1 MEKVKVLL
9 YRGSGIVGQIIRWR
23 TWGDYAHVAMMLRGK
38 VYESVEGKGV
48 ISTMK
53 DHHLANRMPTK
64 VLQIELPSLVVDK
77 IEEWCKARVGDK
89 YDYTAIYGFLVRRD
103 RQSKGKWFCS
113 EYVTEAFKHA
123 GVDLFLRTPS
133 WKISPQLVSISPML
147 N

>member
-9 YRGSGIVGQIIRWR
+9 YRGTGFVSQIIRWR
-23 TWGDYAHVAMMLRGK
+23 TWGDYAHVAMLVRGK
-38 VYESVEGKGV
+38 VYESIEGKGV
-48 ISTMK
+48 VSAMQ
-53 DHHLANRMPTK
+53 DYHLGKRLPTK
-64 VLQIELPSLVVDK
+64 VLQIELPSVVVDK
-77 IEEWCKARVGDK
+77 IEEWCKSKVGDK
-89 YDYTAIYGFLVRRD
+89 YDYTAIYGFIVRRD
-103 RQSKGKWFCS
+103 RQSNGKWFCS